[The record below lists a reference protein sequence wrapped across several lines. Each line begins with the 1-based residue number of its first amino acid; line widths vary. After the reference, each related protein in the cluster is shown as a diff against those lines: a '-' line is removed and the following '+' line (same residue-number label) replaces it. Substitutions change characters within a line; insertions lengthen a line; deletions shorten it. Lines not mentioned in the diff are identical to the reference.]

1 MTGKITKGIAGF
13 YYVYVPDRG
22 MYECKAK
29 GIFRHDQMKPLVG
42 DVAEIEIL
50 DETQMTGN
58 IVGLK
63 ERKNTLLRPTVA
75 NVDCALLIFAM
86 VRPEPNL
93 NLLDRLM
100 LRYKMQEL
108 PVLICLNKMDLA
120 SREELDAMREIY
132 AGCGYEISFTS
143 AHEKTGISELIQK
156 IAHKTVTVS
165 GPSGVGKSSLINLM
179 QGTVRMQTGAISEK
193 VERGKHT
200 TRHAELIPVNEDT
213 FIIDTPGFSSLEAPE
228 LLKEELAGYY
238 AEFAAYEPDCRF
250 GGCAHINEPDCAV
263 KHAVETGMISRIR
276 YENYMQIYEEI
287 KERRRY

>member
-13 YYVYVPDRG
+13 YYVYVSDYG

-29 GIFRHDQMKPLVG
+29 GIFRYDQMKPLVG
-42 DVAEIEIL
+42 DIAEIEVL
-50 DETQMTGN
+50 DETQRTGT

-63 ERKNTLLRPTVA
+63 ERKNALLRPTVA

-93 NLLDRLM
+93 NLLDRLI

-108 PVLICLNKMDLA
+108 PVLVCLNKMDL
-120 SREELDAMREIY
+120 SSNEELEAMREIY
-132 AGCGYEISFTS
+132 ANCGYEILFTS
-143 AHEKTGISELIQK
+143 AHEKTGIAELMQK
-156 IAHKTVTVS
+156 ISHKTVAVS
-165 GPSGVGKSSLINLM
+165 GPSGVGKSSLINLI

>member
-13 YYVYVPDRG
+13 YYVYVPEHG

-29 GIFRHDQMKPLVG
+29 GSFRHERLKPLVG
-42 DVAEIEIL
+42 DVAEIEVL
-50 DETQMTGN
+50 DEVQMTGN
-58 IVGLK
+58 IIDLS

-75 NVDCALLIFAM
+75 NVDCALLVFAM

-100 LRYKMQEL
+100 LCYKLQDV

-120 SREELDAMREIY
+120 SEAELTAMREVY
-132 AGCGYEISFTS
+132 AGCGYDLIFTS
-143 AHEKTGISELIQK
+143 AREQLGISELMQK
-156 IAHKTVTVS
+156 IRHKTVTVS

-179 QGTVRMQTGAISEK
+179 QGAVRMQTGAISEK

-200 TRHAELIPVNEDT
+200 TRHAELLPVDEDT
-213 FIIDTPGFSSLEAPE
+213 YIIDTPGFSSLEAPE
-228 LLKEELAGYY
+228 LLKEELGRYY
-238 AEFAAYEPDCRF
+238 TEFAAYEPSCRF

-263 KHAVETGMISRIR
+263 KEAVAAGKISRTR
-276 YENYMQIYEEI
+276 YDNYLQIYEEI
-287 KERRRY
+287 KGRRRY

>member
-13 YYVYVPDRG
+13 YYVYVPEHG

-42 DVAEIEIL
+42 DVAEIEVL

-63 ERKNTLLRPTVA
+63 ARKNTLLRPTVA

-100 LRYKMQEL
+100 LRYKMQGL
-108 PVLICLNKMDLA
+108 PVLICFNKMDLA
-120 SREELDAMREIY
+120 SREELDAMRGIY
-132 AGCGYEISFTS
+132 ADCGYEILFTS
-143 AHEKTGISELIQK
+143 AHEKTGIAELIQK

-228 LLKEELAGYY
+228 LQKEELAGYY
-238 AEFAAYEPDCRF
+238 AEFTAYEPDCRF

-263 KHAVETGMISRIR
+263 KHAVETGRISRTR